1 MLAEL
6 RRLGQQQQRQVELKR
21 PGATRFASAVLEV
34 QRCLDL
40 TDLLHGA
47 LTALDVKSWTGEN
60 VAGHKRAEET
70 NDVA

>member
-21 PGATRFASAVLEV
+21 PDATRLASVVFEV

>member
-1 MLAEL
+1 M
-6 RRLGQQQQRQVELKR
+6 
-21 PGATRFASAVLEV
+21 LEV

-60 VAGHKRAEET
+60 VAGHKRAKET
-70 NDVA
+70 NDVAQHSGFASR